1 MITGWPSGPSTFSP
15 VFGSTS
21 SRSSWASA
29 MALWNTA
36 RTAFLQ
42 ENRAGPGGRPRSSRA
57 DLAKKAGVTEASLS
71 MTEIQALPE
80 GARIIVAWSGG
91 NGPHEYRVHWH
102 RGEPY
107 AQTEEEHRQ
116 GRVDVEKWLTYYV
129 GPRRPFTRVWALAA
143 SSPET
148 RAGM

>member
-42 ENRAGPGGRPRSSRA
+42 GTRAGPGGRPRSSRA
-57 DLAKKAGVTEASLS
+57 DLAKKAGVTEASVS
-71 MTEIQALPE
+71 MTESGTRKHPSLPTLTRLARAL
-80 GARIIVAWSGG
+80 GVQ
-91 NGPHEYRVHWH
+91 V
-102 RGEPY
+102 
-107 AQTEEEHRQ
+107 TELLE
-116 GRVDVEKWLTYYV
+116 
-129 GPRRPFTRVWALAA
+129 
-143 SSPET
+143 
-148 RAGM
+148 